1 MARRSGGGD
10 GSDWIS
16 TSCSQARKKGW
27 WRGGGLLAGRSGGP
41 LAEWSAAGIIVTGAD
56 APQDAPAVQA
66 QRHRMARPHSSLQ
79 AAVMS
84 LLDEHQPIGEPS
96 DCAVSCRCGVRE
108 CSPSR
113 RSAQSSSAAA
123 WKEHK
128 LRRATWRTEE
138 DAAAFDVR
146 GCRDMGC

>member
-1 MARRSGGGD
+1 MAATGSRRAAPRRG
-10 GSDWIS
+10 
-16 TSCSQARKKGW
+16 RK
-27 WRGGGLLAGRSGGP
+27 GGGLLAGRSGGP

-56 APQDAPAVQA
+56 APQDAPVVQA